1 MDGKKYYDIKS
12 IKSIPI
18 PDVLA
23 RFGIEVNHAGFFAIR
38 NERTPSA
45 KYYRNTNTY
54 CDFGMHNDG
63 GDVLKLYAVLAGL
76 DMRDAIEKMAI
87 DFGVLPEE
95 YNHDEIQLSD
105 SQWQLIGLYGDMASK
120 NMTFDFEHYSL
131 STNYRFAQKYHISMN
146 ELKKRDLRRYEN
158 IIVSRAIPYV
168 ERMKLILKQDLQ
180 EHYVFQEFL
189 YENEQHEEEIEA
201 KFEREFEDVKRA
213 EKILEIACKNCLN
226 VNYHSKYE
234 SVTNEYEEI
243 KARITPAAILRVLQD
258 NPIYME
264 IYCAT
269 TPVTKKENDDYIE
282 NAAIAAHAKQ
292 L

>member
-12 IKSIPI
+12 LKSIPI

-95 YNHDEIQLSD
+95 YHDEIQLSD

-189 YENEQHEEEIEA
+189 YENEQHEEEIIA

-264 IYCAT
+264 IYCAP

>member
-12 IKSIPI
+12 LKSIPI

-23 RFGIEVNHAGFFAIR
+23 RFGIGVNHAGFFAIR
-38 NERTPSA
+38 NEHTPSA

>member
-1 MDGKKYYDIKS
+1 
-12 IKSIPI
+12 
-18 PDVLA
+18 
-23 RFGIEVNHAGFFAIR
+23 
-38 NERTPSA
+38 
-45 KYYRNTNTY
+45 
-54 CDFGMHNDG
+54 
-63 GDVLKLYAVLAGL
+63 
-76 DMRDAIEKMAI
+76 
-87 DFGVLPEE
+87 
-95 YNHDEIQLSD
+95 
-105 SQWQLIGLYGDMASK
+105 
-120 NMTFDFEHYSL
+120 
-131 STNYRFAQKYHISMN
+131 MN

-189 YENEQHEEEIEA
+189 YENEQHEEEIIA